1 MPLRPDGFGEGKI
14 LSVVVFVFRGQFPF
28 FRFGDEVELQVLVI
42 AFAFVVVVE
51 VEDDLISFLTLA
63 ECDGHGVLIEKVIY
77 FGSFDDGAA
86 SEFAGFEA
94 SFADEAVDGPSA
106 GAYELTGFFDAEE
119 VFLLDDGVEGVGL
132 AVAVDGVKD
141 FAVAFALFVVH
152 FSAVVAAELGD
163 GGFSGE
169 FFSAVL
175 AGFFDAY
182 VAAHL
187 LFFVVTCSWL

>member
-1 MPLRPDGFGEGKI
+1 M
-14 LSVVVFVFRGQFPF
+14 
-28 FRFGDEVELQVLVI
+28 
-42 AFAFVVVVE
+42 VVVE
-51 VEDDLISFLTLA
+51 VEDDLVSFLTLA
-63 ECDGHGVLIEKVIY
+63 ECDGHGVLVKKVVD

-86 SEFAGFEA
+86 SEFSGFEA
-94 SFADEAVDGPSA
+94 SFGDETVYGPSA

-119 VFLLDDGVEGVGL
+119 VFLLDDGVEGVCL
-132 AVAVDGVKD
+132 PVAVDGVED

-163 GGFSGE
+163 GGFGGE
-169 FFSAVL
+169 FFSAVP

-187 LFFVVTCSWL
+187 LFFVVTCSCL